1 MFKKLI
7 AGASL
12 GVAVVVSTVSQAF
25 AAVPAEVTTAIGDMK
40 TDGLT
45 VAGAVLAGVIA
56 IWAVK
61 RIRSAL

>member
-1 MFKKLI
+1 MFKKI
-7 AGASL
+7 TAGLGLAVASI
-12 GVAVVVSTVSQAF
+12 GSAF